1 MDKYLFPIDIT
12 IYEFIGRI
20 YDFLMDMAR
29 VRVFDNEQ
37 IQAFARNI
45 YVVIGIVMIFKVV
58 IILLSIVIN
67 PARAF
72 HEKEGTAGPAAS
84 RFVITIVLILTVP
97 LVFSLA
103 YDLQNA
109 ILEENV
115 IPKIITGVVGNNDLG
130 QVIKDEAELCVYEP
144 INLNKTYE
152 ECMYNPTCGIF
163 DSYNDWYDNDF
174 NKTPIWPFDN
184 GWSRLTTNDMVA
196 TDLTFETFYN
206 QFYID
211 KTLLSNLGGT
221 NVESKYRI
229 FLNPKLPIQ
238 YDLGLSPQENSITFL
253 INGGN
258 KEISFYRAKNIDTE
272 YSKRVCRP
280 FAMIAYNAD
289 KDLLDLS
296 FSESY
301 DRGLPL
307 LGREFNN
314 AGFKLVDWE
323 TSGNVV
329 TYTLTSGKM
338 FSISILRNF
347 LELSD
352 ETPEDAAEIEL
363 VDAAVSE
370 GNFTKLEDIMLKSFN
385 RRTSQH
391 NYILIIST
399 LVGFGLL
406 LLLISICF
414 DMALRV
420 VKLGFLQL
428 TAPIPITSY
437 IGGARGEPK
446 VFNKWVKVCLT
457 TYADVFIRVAAL
469 SFAAFILQQLT
480 QYGIINYEEIFT
492 DNSAEWILELFIIF
506 GALSFV
512 KILPN
517 IVAEIFGGD
526 LSNSGN
532 LFEFNPLKKMQE
544 VPLVG
549 AGIGLGAGAIGGLIG
564 GAATGKG
571 FGGKALGALR
581 GAFTGGF
588 KGAQK
593 VPLEGFQPGAKVPFG
608 QTLTPFTAGQ
618 TGYKR
623 AEAGNRV
630 AQAKG
635 ERRQAR
641 ATQSESQSN
650 YNRVSNQR
658 EHADYG
664 MRENIERRDRFSS
677 MNEQLN
683 PRHDI
688 ASQNYNVSEQ
698 RYNNA
703 VSNASQLNQQLGE
716 VRTRKQNLNENIASL
731 CEQRTQVSEAFERAK
746 SSPDFINDTR
756 DYQSELDQLTSYINS
771 GVGEITNLNREESQ
785 LINDVSVVDQEV
797 EQARTDRDATLAD
810 LIDISHEMANNEEE
824 VRDSEETIGYY
835 EQVITDSDNEMAQ
848 HQREIEQAQGNID
861 SAQSRV
867 ANAKN
872 ERRKVE

>member
-12 IYEFIGRI
+12 IYEFTGRI
-20 YDFLMDMAR
+20 YDFLMDIAR

-174 NKTPIWPFDN
+174 NKTPIWLFDN
-184 GWSRLTTNDMVA
+184 GWSRLTTDDMVA

-437 IGGARGEPK
+437 IGGTRGEPK

-549 AGIGLGAGAIGGLIG
+549 AGIGLGAGAAGGLIG

-571 FGGKALGALR
+571 FGGRALGAFR
-581 GAFTGGF
+581 GAFTGGY
-588 KGAQK
+588 KGVQQ
-593 VPLEGFQPGAKVPFG
+593 VPLGGFQPGDKVPFG
-608 QTLTPFTAGQ
+608 KTLAPFTAGY

-630 AQAKG
+630 AQVNAAYKDARS
-635 ERRQAR
+635 ESSVAQAR
-641 ATQSESQSN
+641 YEEAQETKTRAETAHNTATGWRDTSKRTYETTKKEHQYYANELTNSRQRLALFQTELADAQKDYTISNNKYSHYSSEKAKLEQIISASDKGTGPKLEL
-650 YNRVSNQR
+650 YER
-658 EHADYG
+658 EKISRQIADYETK
-664 MRENIERRDRFSS
+664 MNQEYDKREIAVDAAKEI
-677 MNEQLN
+677 NE
-683 PRHDI
+683 DI
-688 ASQNYNVSEQ
+688 
-698 RYNNA
+698 
-703 VSNASQLNQQLGE
+703 L
-716 VRTRKQNLNENIASL
+716 
-731 CEQRTQVSEAFERAK
+731 
-746 SSPDFINDTR
+746 
-756 DYQSELDQLTSYINS
+756 
-771 GVGEITNLNREESQ
+771 
-785 LINDVSVVDQEV
+785 
-797 EQARTDRDATLAD
+797 
-810 LIDISHEMANNEEE
+810 EEE
-824 VRDSEETIGYY
+824 RFEDMLTQHEADSAVDEATAYKQYQTDERITQKVETNYYNPAVEEEKQAAADVKTTEAKVEETK
-835 EQVITDSDNEMAQ
+835 T
-848 HQREIEQAQGNID
+848 
-861 SAQSRV
+861 
-867 ANAKN
+867 AKD
-872 ERRKVE
+872 KL